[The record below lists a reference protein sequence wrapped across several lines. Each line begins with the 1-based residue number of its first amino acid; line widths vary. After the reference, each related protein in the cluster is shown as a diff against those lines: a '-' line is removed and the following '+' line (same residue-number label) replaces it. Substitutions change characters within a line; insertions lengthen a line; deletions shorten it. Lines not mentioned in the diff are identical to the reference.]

1 MNIAV
6 FKDRLEIRNPGR
18 LYGGLTIKQIKT
30 KMVSQRRNELIA
42 DIFHRGRFVERWG
55 RGISLILS
63 KESTAEFEEIGELFC
78 VTFKRKRYKSQMQH
92 EMKLPE
98 KLPELQKSIIDNMSK
113 NSRITYVQLADIT
126 GKSRESIRKN
136 IKKLKEAGLIQ
147 RIGPDKGG
155 FWQILIGSS
164 NAHYPYKMSLSIS
177 RIIAG
182 VKRQPEKSD
191 IRSLL

>member
-1 MNIAV
+1 
-6 FKDRLEIRNPGR
+6 
-18 LYGGLTIKQIKT
+18 
-30 KMVSQRRNELIA
+30 
-42 DIFHRGRFVERWG
+42 
-55 RGISLILS
+55 
-63 KESTAEFEEIGELFC
+63 
-78 VTFKRKRYKSQMQH
+78 MQH